1 MKELVV
7 EIYKIKLMFMP
18 LHAVKISPQHTSP
31 RESGKLILAESKFF
45 HLPILIHFLKNEI
58 AEIMQIHVY
67 S

>member
-1 MKELVV
+1 
-7 EIYKIKLMFMP
+7 MP